1 MSRQRTS
8 GGRRRANREG
18 TTRLTRRGRYLAWT
32 GGVLIVLLLGA
43 GGAGAWLYQRL
54 DGNINAGDIDN
65 KIGEDRPVNLS
76 PGAKNILVV
85 GSDSRAGANAK
96 YGKDLDTMQSD
107 TLMVLHIAANREW
120 AAVVSLPRDSW
131 VPIPA
136 CDRGDGTASAP
147 HRSKINEAFAIGGTK
162 GDVGGAAACTI
173 KTIEQNTGLRI
184 DNFMSVD
191 FQGFKGMVNA
201 VDGIEV
207 CPKQAIRDKKARLD
221 LEAGCQTVRGEQALG
236 YVRTRYSV
244 GDGSDIGRI
253 GRQQEFMQALAA
265 KSREKLTSPGDL
277 YDVLDSATKSVTTDP
292 ALAGIK
298 PLMDLASTVQD
309 IPKDRLTFLTVPNYP
324 RELDVPSDKANI
336 SWQYPHTQDL
346 FTALAKD
353 QEVDKAQFTTPA
365 PIPARSVKVQALN
378 GTRTSGRAAEAA
390 EHLRTAGYTVT
401 STGNAA
407 EQTGTT
413 TVTHPPGLEQQAR
426 AVAARLRTAVA
437 PKADP
442 NATADMITLTIGT
455 DYEGLRG

>member
-1 MSRQRTS
+1 M
-8 GGRRRANREG
+8 
-18 TTRLTRRGRYLAWT
+18 AWT
-32 GGVLIVLLLGA
+32 GGVLVALLLGA
-43 GGAGAWLYQRL
+43 GGAGAWLYQQL
-54 DGNINAGDIDN
+54 DGNIRAGDIDN
-65 KIGEDRPVNLS
+65 RIGQDRPVNLS

-131 VPIPA
+131 VEIPA
-136 CDRGDGTASAP
+136 CDRGDGTTSAP

-184 DNFMSVD
+184 DNFLSVD

-201 VDGIEV
+201 LDGIEV
-207 CPKQAIRDKKARLD
+207 CPEQAIRDKKAHLD
-221 LEAGCQTVRGEQALG
+221 LEAGCQTIKDEQALG

-253 GRQQEFMQALAA
+253 GRQQEFMEALAA

-292 ALAGIK
+292 SLAGIK
-298 PLMDLASTVQD
+298 PLTDLATTLQG

-324 RELDVPSDKANI
+324 RELDVPTDKANI
-336 SWQYPHTQDL
+336 SWQYPHAQEL

-353 QEVDKAQFTTPA
+353 QEVDKSRMTTPA
-365 PIPARSVKVQALN
+365 PAPARSVRVQTLN
-378 GTRTSGRAAEAA
+378 GTGTTGAAAAAA

-401 STGNAA
+401 ATGNAPEPTA
-407 EQTGTT
+407 TT
-413 TVTHPPGLEQQAR
+413 TVTYPPGLEQQAL
-426 AVAARLRTAVA
+426 AVAARLRTTVVPRDDANA
-437 PKADP
+437 AADVV
-442 NATADMITLTIGT
+442 TLTIGR
-455 DYEGLRG
+455 DYSGLRG